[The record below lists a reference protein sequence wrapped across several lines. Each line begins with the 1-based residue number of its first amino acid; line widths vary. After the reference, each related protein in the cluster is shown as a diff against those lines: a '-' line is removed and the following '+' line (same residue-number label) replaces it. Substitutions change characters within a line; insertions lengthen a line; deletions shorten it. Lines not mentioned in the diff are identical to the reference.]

1 MNKILVVGSVN
12 IDLVIKTER
21 IPSLGETVS
30 GSGFSTICGGKG
42 ANQAV
47 AIAKSG
53 GDVTMLACV
62 GDDVYGKMAISNLN
76 RAGVCPAVKVCDN
89 APTGVAVITVC
100 GGDNH
105 IILDAGANGLVTKEM
120 IAANE
125 ALFQAADIVVL
136 QLEIPMEAVET
147 AARLAKKHGCTVVLN
162 PAPFQHLSRELILNV
177 DLFVPNEFEA
187 SQVVGFEISGKEQVK
202 KAICALEEMGI
213 KQPVITLGAQ
223 VSAFRYGGE
232 VVFQPAFRVTAVD
245 TTAAGDTFI
254 GGICACLCR
263 GLTLKESVRYASAAS
278 AIAVSRFGAS
288 VSVPSKEEVLT
299 FLSLPNCE

>member
-21 IPSLGETVS
+21 IPKLGETVP
-30 GSGFSTICGGKG
+30 GSNFSTICGGKG
-42 ANQAV
+42 ANQAA

-62 GDDVYGKMAISNLN
+62 GDDVYGKMAVSNLDQ
-76 RAGVCPAVKVCDN
+76 AGVCTSFVKACVD

-120 IAANE
+120 VAANE
-125 ALFQAADIVVL
+125 ALFQAADIVAL

-147 AARLAKKHGCTVVLN
+147 AARLAKKYGCTVVLN
-162 PAPFQHLSRELILNV
+162 PAPFRPLPRELILNV

-187 SQVVGFEISGKEQVK
+187 SQVIGFEISGKEQVK

-213 KQPVITLGAQ
+213 KHPVITLGAQ
-223 VSAFRYGGE
+223 GSAFRYGGE
-232 VVFQPAFRVTAVD
+232 VVFQPAFCVTAVD

-263 GLTLKESVRYASAAS
+263 GFNLKECVRYASAAS

-288 VSVPSKEEVLT
+288 VSIPEKEEVLV
-299 FLSLPNCE
+299 FLKDK